1 MVLPADFL
9 LKYQNDIDKCARL
22 LKSSCLMPLKTTQLY
37 DYEHLL
43 LVIGADAASG
53 QTPPPT
59 LIIVKN
65 AIKDGEG

>member
-1 MVLPADFL
+1 
-9 LKYQNDIDKCARL
+9 
-22 LKSSCLMPLKTTQLY
+22 MPLKTTQLY

-65 AIKDGEG
+65 AIKDGEGQSPQIIVWKSTESFQ